1 MVPSGKTLRQ
11 ALPPWEWLLEARA
24 WEVWL
29 FRFGFCFVLF
39 FFCCCHEFIF
49 LVKDVNYGI

>member
-24 WEVWL
+24 REVWL
-29 FRFGFCFVLF
+29 FQFGFCFVLF
-39 FFCCCHEFIF
+39 FCHEFIF
-49 LVKDVNYGI
+49 LVKDVNYGIQT